1 MGLENVYIKL
11 KDREA
16 TVLGRSSDV
25 ICALV
30 DMLAA
35 VLCTHAEE
43 HQMSPEELHAKVSV
57 QLYKQLMRKD
67 TSSIDVRN
75 IKSETEYA
83 QAIAETEKREETA

>member
-1 MGLENVYIKL
+1 MDENVYIKV
-11 KDREA
+11 KDGEA
-16 TVLGRSSDV
+16 TILGRSSDV
-25 ICALV
+25 ICVLV
-30 DMLAA
+30 NMLAA

-43 HQMSPEELHAKVSV
+43 HQMSPEEVHAKVSV

-67 TSSIDVRN
+67 TSSIDVRD

>member
-1 MGLENVYIKL
+1 MGVENVYIKL

-57 QLYKQLMRKD
+57 QLYKQLIKKD
-67 TSSIDVRN
+67 AAELDVRD
-75 IKSETEYA
+75 IQSEEDYA
-83 QAIAETEKREETA
+83 REIAIAEAEA